1 MILFGLEMNKLK
13 IAITGHTKGLGKFL
27 YDAFTADGHVVLGF
41 SRSTGYN
48 IKNKEDRERIVTA
61 VTDCDVFIN
70 NAFNYED
77 WDNSQLDMLK
87 DMYFS
92 WINKKLK
99 CIINMSS
106 SASDIYPTPVVV
118 PGVPRYPDYIKAK
131 WEQDKW
137 LVTVRNFLNTREQVR
152 LVNLKPGRIV
162 TEKTQDKW
170 KDQRVLAPTDLY
182 KVIKLVLNEP
192 EIEFSTV
199 TFKSP

>member
-1 MILFGLEMNKLK
+1 MTEKIK

-27 YDAFTADGHVVLGF
+27 YDSFIADGHTVVGF

-48 IKNKEDRERIVTA
+48 IKNKEDRERIV
-61 VTDCDVFIN
+61 VQSKDCDLFIN
-70 NAFNYED
+70 NAYNYED

-92 WINKKLK
+92 WLNDKVK

-106 SASDIYPTPVVV
+106 SASDIYPTPVTV

-182 KVIKLVLNEP
+182 KIVKLVINEP
-192 EIEFSTV
+192 EIEFSTI